1 MGASLLISLL
11 IISLFH
17 LAYSSASPLPL
28 GAHPLDE
35 KFYQSEVIKCKDG
48 SKSFTKD
55 QINDN
60 FCDCPDGTDEPGT
73 SACPAGKFYCKN
85 VGSTPKFLFP
95 SRINDQICDCCDGSD
110 ENDGTVIC
118 LNTCIMGGTVAY
130 DSLNYRST
138 IRHQS
143 SAGAR
148 RTKVNINSE
157 DSLGKLKGLK
167 TLATL
172 QVALIIIVVAIRKFP
187 RRVRARRRHPR

>member
-1 MGASLLISLL
+1 MTTIARTV
-11 IISLFH
+11 
-17 LAYSSASPLPL
+17 APATVRAPSPCFL
-28 GAHPLDE
+28 LDE

-60 FCDCPDGTDEPGT
+60 FCDCPDGTDEP
-73 SACPAGKFYCKN
+73 
-85 VGSTPKFLFP
+85 
-95 SRINDQICDCCDGSD
+95 DCCDGSD

-118 LNTCIMGGTVAY
+118 LNICIMGGTVAY
-130 DSLNYRST
+130 NSLNYRST

-148 RTKVNINSE
+148 TKVNLNSE